1 MGVIPKVF
9 GKFSVMGELGTFVMG
24 NKEDFGR
31 MQSAVRNLARQQ
43 GMKGVIGKEAA
54 YIKDSIVEGATD
66 GLGTYGV
73 RKVGTEDANGILKTD
88 IGNRLLINMLN
99 PDGLGGFDYG
109 RLAGAGLI
117 GAAGVG
123 GAAAIYNHL
132 SNN

>member
-9 GKFSVMGELGTFVMG
+9 GKFNAMGELGTFVME

-31 MQSAVRNLARQQ
+31 MQSAIRNLARQQ

-99 PDGLGGFDYG
+99 PDGLGGFDYS
-109 RLAGAGLI
+109 RLGAAAGIGAAGLI
-117 GAAGVG
+117 GAGV
-123 GAAAIYNHL
+123 AYNHF
-132 SNN
+132 SN

>member
-1 MGVIPKVF
+1 MGTIPKVF
-9 GKFSVMGELGTFVMG
+9 GKFNAMGELGTFVME

-31 MQSAVRNLARQQ
+31 MQSAIRNLARQQ

-99 PDGLGGFDYG
+99 PDGLGGFDYS
-109 RLAGAGLI
+109 RLGAAAGIGTAGLI
-117 GAAGVG
+117 GAGV
-123 GAAAIYNHL
+123 AYNHF
-132 SNN
+132 SN